1 MTRKNSLGF
10 IKLRPPTSPEGQSL
24 LGPIWPCYQG
34 QFEYYLVQILT
45 IKLWPQKNTTFYNV
59 VTIFF
64 SLQRKL
70 IEKKNYLFKNS
81 CPEEIT
87 PPIPL
92 DQSSLD
98 HLSAAATAAKPLQSC
113 PTLSDPMDCSLPGS
127 SIRGIF
133 PGKTTGVGCH
143 CLLCILH

>member
-1 MTRKNSLGF
+1 MNWSSLMFRTSSYNQQPGADKTKAS
-10 IKLRPPTSPEGQSL
+10 ISPEGQSL

-98 HLSAAATAAKPLQSC
+98 HLSRP
-113 PTLSDPMDCSLPGS
+113 SLTPKTKRKKRGTKS
-127 SIRGIF
+127 FKILFQPIFTTSIRN
-133 PGKTTGVGCH
+133 
-143 CLLCILH
+143 